1 MYSFDYDFV
10 QNEKGEIKMEDFKKE
25 SKILDSYSDDL
36 TELDELE
43 DLESPAVF
51 AGSWFLI
58 VSS

>member
-1 MYSFDYDFV
+1 
-10 QNEKGEIKMEDFKKE
+10 MEDFKKE

-43 DLESPAVF
+43 DLESHAVF

>member
-1 MYSFDYDFV
+1 MRK
-10 QNEKGEIKMEDFKKE
+10 ERLRWKILKKE

>member
-1 MYSFDYDFV
+1 
-10 QNEKGEIKMEDFKKE
+10 MEDYKKE
-25 SKILDSYSDDL
+25 SKVLDSYLEDL
-36 TELDELE
+36 TDLDELE

>member
-1 MYSFDYDFV
+1 
-10 QNEKGEIKMEDFKKE
+10 MEDLKKE
-25 SKILDSYSDDL
+25 LKVLDSYSEDL
-36 TELDELE
+36 TDLDELE

>member
-1 MYSFDYDFV
+1 MEELK
-10 QNEKGEIKMEDFKKE
+10 NETE
-25 SKILDSYSDDL
+25 ILDSYFEDL
-36 TELDELE
+36 NELDELE

>member
-1 MYSFDYDFV
+1 
-10 QNEKGEIKMEDFKKE
+10 MEELKSE
-25 SKILDSYSDDL
+25 TEVLDSYFEDL
-36 TELDELE
+36 NELDELE

>member
-1 MYSFDYDFV
+1 MYSFDYM
-10 QNEKGEIKMEDFKKE
+10 ILYKMRKE
-25 SKILDSYSDDL
+25 RLRWKILDSYSDDL

>member
-1 MYSFDYDFV
+1 
-10 QNEKGEIKMEDFKKE
+10 MEDFKKE

-36 TELDELE
+36 IELDELE